1 MHCGFFFIRLSW
13 TGSGL
18 QANMIEEYVL
28 WCVFALLLYFL
39 SCPSCLWRPRLFV
52 SVASR
57 HMMCIVLDVMDD
69 AFDSRPALC
78 LFSFCR
84 EEYSAALV
92 STTAL
97 VCLGCFAGI
106 DAPRAMFPFTGQC
119 LVPSGTCYASVLG
132 WLLEEFHDF
141 LREGVHSAPE
151 VDSRA
156 LAGVFNAPDHFFTA
170 PCFWQPLV
178 RCSAEE
184 YRIIF
189 SASWFVSGYMH

>member
-1 MHCGFFFIRLSW
+1 MVHCGFFFVRLSW

-28 WCVFALLLYFL
+28 WCVFALLLFFL

-57 HMMCIVLDVMDD
+57 HMTCIVLDLVDD

-78 LFSFCR
+78 LFSVCH

-97 VCLGCFAGI
+97 VCLGCVAGV
-106 DAPRAMFPFTGQC
+106 DAPRAMFPLTAQC

-132 WLLEEFHDF
+132 WLSACSVFCVVLGSTADTCGASVYGVFHI
-141 LREGVHSAPE
+141 LREL
-151 VDSRA
+151 VDYGS
-156 LAGVFNAPDHFFTA
+156 
-170 PCFWQPLV
+170 
-178 RCSAEE
+178 
-184 YRIIF
+184 
-189 SASWFVSGYMH
+189 

>member
-1 MHCGFFFIRLSW
+1 MHCGFFFVRLSW

-28 WCVFALLLYFL
+28 WCVIALLLFFL

-57 HMMCIVLDVMDD
+57 HMTCIVLDLVDD

-78 LFSFCR
+78 LFSVCR

-97 VCLGCFAGI
+97 VCLGCFAGV
-106 DAPRAMFPFTGQC
+106 DAPRAMFPFTAQC
-119 LVPSGTCYASVLG
+119 FVPSGTCYASVLG
-132 WLLEEFHDF
+132 WLLDEFHDF
-141 LREGVHSAPE
+141 L
-151 VDSRA
+151 
-156 LAGVFNAPDHFFTA
+156 L
-170 PCFWQPLV
+170 
-178 RCSAEE
+178 
-184 YRIIF
+184 
-189 SASWFVSGYMH
+189 